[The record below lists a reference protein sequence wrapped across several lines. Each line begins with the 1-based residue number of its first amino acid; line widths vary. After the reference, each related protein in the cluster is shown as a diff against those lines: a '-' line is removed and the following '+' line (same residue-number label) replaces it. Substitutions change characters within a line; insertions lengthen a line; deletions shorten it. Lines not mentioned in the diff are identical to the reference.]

1 VVSHSKKRPQNLV
14 MARCFDGNLL
24 DLHEFGVDPD
34 TYRPLGSFKVAPAV
48 GVKPMLLFVGS
59 AWDKDESMR
68 RIRGLWMDFF
78 RGETVSGVDVEG
90 LQFVISFVI
99 AEEEGGKADGSVTSS
114 PLIHLRCN
122 RIRTLK
128 SGQKLPRVEV
138 EETGP
143 RLDLKL
149 RRTQPASEEMWKEA
163 VKTPRAQ
170 LVSLMDQ
177 LYTGCYNINLKNQPK
192 TKKNITTDLIGDKIG
207 RIHTGKQDLSKM
219 QSRKMKGLKKGDI
232 GNLEEDDAIL
242 VNDDYDD
249 DDDDVEEST
258 AEASTPKK
266 ARLS

>member
-1 VVSHSKKRPQNLV
+1 MVSHSKKRPQNLV

-170 LVSLMDQ
+170 L
-177 LYTGCYNINLKNQPK
+177 PK